1 MTWLSKALV
10 VSAVALF
17 GAGAVAD
24 HCTKGTCEKGAC
36 AKETC
41 EKGTCAKE
49 TCAKGADSCCKESGK
64 CCKESG
70 ECSKESGECCKE
82 SGECSKESGECSK
95 ESGECSKESG
105 ECSKE
110 SASCCEKSGSCE
122 KTEAVAK
129 ATECKGGECS
139 HGTSV
144 SLASTSKSHGCP
156 IEAAMAKLPKMTYT
170 VGDKTICCSKTAA
183 KLAEES
189 GAKVRYAVGKKTF
202 DDKQKAFVTLVKTTE
217 EFVDGFAA
225 PHKCSVTGSTTVAG
239 TKCHCPVE
247 AEKRAKVVRAAM
259 AKVRMT
265 YLVGEKSCN
274 CPVEAKKLA
283 KDSGS
288 ATLYV
293 VNSEKTGCDYTARL
307 NLARAKYKAAVQ
319 AAEKLS
325 ASSDAPASSQSHS

>member
-1 MTWLSKALV
+1 MTWLCRALV

-24 HCTKGTCEKGAC
+24 HCTKGTCEKG
-36 AKETC
+36 
-41 EKGTCAKE
+41 TCAQE
-49 TCAKGADSCCKESGK
+49 TCAKGADSCCQK
-64 CCKESG
+64 
-70 ECSKESGECCKE
+70 SGECCKE

-95 ESGECSKESG
+95 ESASCCKESG
-105 ECSKE
+105 
-110 SASCCEKSGSCE
+110 SCA

-129 ATECKGGECS
+129 AEQCKGGECS
-139 HGTSV
+139 HGASV
-144 SLASTSKSHGCP
+144 SLVSTGKSHGCP

-189 GAKVRYAVGKKTF
+189 SAKIHYVVGKKTF
-202 DDKQKAFVTLVKTTE
+202 DDKQKAFITLVKTTE

-259 AKVRMT
+259 AKVQMT
-265 YLVGEKSCN
+265 YLVGEESCN

-293 VNSEKTGCDYTARL
+293 VNSEKTGCEYTARL

-319 AAEKLS
+319 AAEKL
-325 ASSDAPASSQSHS
+325 ATSSDAPASSQSHS

>member
-1 MTWLSKALV
+1 MTWLRRALV

-17 GAGAVAD
+17 GAGAFAD

-41 EKGTCAKE
+41 EKGA
-49 TCAKGADSCCKESGK
+49 ES
-64 CCKESG
+64 
-70 ECSKESGECCKE
+70 CCKE

-110 SASCCEKSGSCE
+110 SGECCKESGECSKESASCSKKSGSCA

-144 SLASTSKSHGCP
+144 SLVSTSKSHGCP

-170 VGDKTICCSKTAA
+170 VGDKTTCCSKTAA
-183 KLAEES
+183 KLAEQS

-202 DDKQKAFVTLVKTTE
+202 DDKQKAFITLVKTTE
-217 EFVDGFAA
+217 EFVDGFGA
-225 PHKCSVTGSTTVAG
+225 PHKCNVTGTTTVAG
-239 TKCHCPVE
+239 KSCHCPIE

-259 AKVRMT
+259 TKVRMT

-288 ATLYV
+288 ATRYV
-293 VNSEKTGCDYTARL
+293 VNSEKTECEYTARL

-319 AAEKLS
+319 AAEKL
-325 ASSDAPASSQSHS
+325 ATLSDAPASSKSQS